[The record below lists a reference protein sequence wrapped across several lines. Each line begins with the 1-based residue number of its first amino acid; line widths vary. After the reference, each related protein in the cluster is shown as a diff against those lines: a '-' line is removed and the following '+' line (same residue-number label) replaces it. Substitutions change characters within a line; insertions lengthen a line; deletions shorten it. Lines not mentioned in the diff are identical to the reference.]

1 MSGRKS
7 VTVSWLRFSVFA
19 GVQCEVQLVGS
30 GGGLLQPGEALKL
43 SCAASGF
50 TFSSYDMDLVLQAPG
65 KGLECIATIYI
76 GGRTYYPDSV
86 KGQFTICRDN
96 NKNHCIC
103 KWTTWELRIQPCI
116 TVQETQWGDFS
127 VSPGINL
134 PAVLFVTSRG
144 QSAQTVLKISFVPGA
159 AMTKGLYDFKHK

>member
-1 MSGRKS
+1 IELG
-7 VTVSWLRFSVFA
+7 FSVFA

-86 KGQFTICRDN
+86 KGQFTISEDTAVYYCTRN
-96 NKNHCIC
+96 
-103 KWTTWELRIQPCI
+103 
-116 TVQETQWGDFS
+116 S
-127 VSPGINL
+127 VRRLQCEPWHKPSCS
-134 PAVLFVTSRG
+134 LFVTSRG

-159 AMTKGLYDFKHK
+159 AMTKGLYDFKYK